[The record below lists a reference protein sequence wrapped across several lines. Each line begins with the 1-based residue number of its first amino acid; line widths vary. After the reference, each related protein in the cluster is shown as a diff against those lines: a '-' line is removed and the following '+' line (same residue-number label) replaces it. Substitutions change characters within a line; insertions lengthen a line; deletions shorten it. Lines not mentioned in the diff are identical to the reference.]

1 MFQSCFSS
9 RHCRVVRDLMT
20 LKSVYGFVGFTKKVE
35 AENAI
40 AKMNGKLLGSRSIR
54 TNWATRQMANKVIR
68 DYNNLITLNA
78 NDEVME
84 VEKDELTQLQIENG
98 RLKSEVKRLKNMAFS
113 GEVNEVENDKY
124 KEDYNIFVGD
134 LGPEIETQT
143 LRDAFARFGE
153 IT

>member
-1 MFQSCFSS
+1 MLQF
-9 RHCRVVRDLMT
+9 D
-20 LKSVYGFVGFTKKVE
+20 
-35 AENAI
+35 
-40 AKMNGKLLGSRSIR
+40 
-54 TNWATRQMANKVIR
+54 
-68 DYNNLITLNA
+68 DYFAFLISEL
-78 NDEVME
+78 EE
-84 VEKDELTQLQIENG
+84 IKDENG

>member
-1 MFQSCFSS
+1 M
-9 RHCRVVRDLMT
+9 VRDLMT

-40 AKMNGKLLGSRSIR
+40 AQMNGKLLGSRSIR

-98 RLKSEVKRLKNMAFS
+98 RLKSEVKRLKNMAFAE
-113 GEVNEVENDKY
+113 EVVEVKNDKC
-124 KEDYNIFVGD
+124 
-134 LGPEIETQT
+134 IEE
-143 LRDAFARFGE
+143 LRKVKCVNLRLKSGKNR
-153 IT
+153 